1 MQTTKNATE
10 PSVVVAN
17 RRRFISIGAAA
28 GLAGAVPWA
37 FAQDGYPKQPI
48 RIVVPFAAGSGTD
61 AVARITGQMLGEALK
76 GSVIVDNKAGANGV
90 IGAEA
95 VAKAAPDGYTLFMT
109 TNTTHSAN
117 PSLMKSLPY
126 DPVKDFAPVS
136 RMGNLPFMLVV
147 NNDLPVKSVAELLA
161 WGRAHP
167 GKLTYASGNS
177 TGIVCGATL
186 SRMSGVPML
195 HVPYKSTPPAI
206 ADLIGGQVSMM
217 VVDLAAGLATVKAGK
232 MRAIAVTTQERTK
245 LFPELPPLAD
255 TPELKGFDI
264 TSWNGVFAPAGTP
277 RDIVLKLNKALSEM
291 ANGAAFRER
300 VAKLGFDAFGSTPEE
315 LGAFTVSELAKWKKL
330 IQAAG
335 IQPE

>member
-1 MQTTKNATE
+1 MQTKNATTT
-10 PSVVVAN
+10 VAVAS

-28 GLAGAVPWA
+28 GLAGAAPWA
-37 FAQDGYPKQPI
+37 FAQEGYPKQPVKLI
-48 RIVVPFAAGSGTD
+48 VPFAAGSGTD
-61 AVARITGQMLGEALK
+61 AVARITAQMLGEALK
-76 GSVIVDNKAGANGV
+76 APVIVDNRAGANGV
-90 IGAEA
+90 IAAEF
-95 VAKAAPDGYTLFMT
+95 VAKAPPDGYTLFMT

-177 TGIVCGATL
+177 TGIVSGATL

-277 RDIVLKLNKALSEM
+277 RDIVLKLNKVLSEM
-291 ANGAAFRER
+291 ANGTAFRER

>member
-1 MQTTKNATE
+1 MAW
-10 PSVVVAN
+10 
-17 RRRFISIGAAA
+17 GAAA
-28 GLAGAVPWA
+28 LAGVAPWA
-37 FAQDGYPKQPI
+37 LAEDGAAAYPKQPI
-48 RIVVPFAAGSGTD
+48 RLVVPFAAGSGTD
-61 AVARITGQMLGEALK
+61 AVARITAQMLGEQIK
-76 GSVIVDNKAGANGV
+76 GSVFVDNKAGANGV
-90 IGAEA
+90 IAAET
-95 VAKAAPDGYTLFMT
+95 VAKAPPDGYTLFMT

-126 DPVKDFAPVS
+126 DPIKDFTPVS

-147 NNDLPVKSVAELLA
+147 NNELPVRTVAELLA

-167 GKLTYASGNS
+167 GKLSYASGNA
-177 TGIVCGATL
+177 TGIVSGATL
-186 SRMSGVPML
+186 SRMSGIPML
-195 HVPYKSTPPAI
+195 HVPYRSTPPAI

-232 MRAIAVTTQERTK
+232 LRAIAVTTQERTE

-277 RDIVLKLNKALSEM
+277 RDIVLKLNKALSGL
-291 ANGAAFRER
+291 ANSAAFRER
-300 VAKLGFDAFGSTPEE
+300 VSKLGFDAFGSTPEE
-315 LGAFTVSELAKWKKL
+315 LGAFTVAELAKWKKL

>member
-1 MQTTKNATE
+1 MQTKNATE
-10 PSVVVAN
+10 TVAVES

-28 GLAGAVPWA
+28 GLVGAAPWA
-37 FAQDGYPKQPI
+37 FAQDGGYPKQPI
-48 RIVVPFAAGSGTD
+48 KLVVPFAAGSGTD
-61 AVARITGQMLGEALK
+61 AVARITAQMLGEALK
-76 GSVIVDNKAGANGV
+76 ASVIVDNRAGASGV
-90 IGAEA
+90 IAAEL
-95 VAKAAPDGYTLFMT
+95 VAKAPPDGYTLFMT

-177 TGIVCGATL
+177 TGIVSGATL
-186 SRMSGVPML
+186 SRMSGIPML

-264 TSWNGVFAPAGTP
+264 TSWNSVFAPAGTP
-277 RDIVLKLNKALSEM
+277 RDVVLKLNKALSEM

-300 VAKLGFDAFGSTPEE
+300 VTKLGFDAFGSTPEE